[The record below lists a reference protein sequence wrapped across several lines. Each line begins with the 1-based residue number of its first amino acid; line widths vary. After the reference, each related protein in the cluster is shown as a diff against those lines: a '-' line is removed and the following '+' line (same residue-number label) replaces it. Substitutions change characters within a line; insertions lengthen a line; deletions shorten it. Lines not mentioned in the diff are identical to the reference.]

1 MPRLYKNC
9 TNFNKRYLH
18 GVGRLAPE
26 TKSSPATSR
35 SRTSGGATRSSAER
49 CPGTRGSTATRIGS
63 PARSTKARHNPARP
77 MSGKSVHF
85 WWYRMCELAGLVA
98 KGQRSGLNLHRGRH
112 GFALEVR
119 PPAVLQRVPPSGH
132 WADDELAIAFEALAA
147 AREGR

>member
-1 MPRLYKNC
+1 
-9 TNFNKRYLH
+9 
-18 GVGRLAPE
+18 
-26 TKSSPATSR
+26 
-35 SRTSGGATRSSAER
+35 
-49 CPGTRGSTATRIGS
+49 
-63 PARSTKARHNPARP
+63 

-119 PPAVLQRVPPSGH
+119 RAVSLEAASQALGHSDLSTTMRHYGH